1 MKNRLAAIGLAVLC
15 SNVAMHDVA
24 RSAPLDSLLAAIAA
38 EESAP
43 TERVRLFM
51 KRGEIADTY
60 YIDRIR
66 PDRLRVLKNPR
77 QGGMEMI
84 VIENKQW
91 LRTGAGGWQAGAVPA
106 AVMAQ
111 AQPSLSAMLKNG
123 LTNASE
129 RDEANG
135 RRVIEG
141 DISWSAAT
149 SCKGKLQ
156 VTVERSGRPSFLTFE
171 GDCASKPTVFRQAF
185 SYEGGFAIEP
195 HN

>member
-1 MKNRLAAIGLAVLC
+1 MKNRLAAFGLAVLC
-15 SNVAMHDVA
+15 SAVPMQDVA
-24 RSAPLDSLLAAIAA
+24 RGAALESLLAAIAA

-43 TERVRLFM
+43 AVRVRLFV
-51 KRGEIADTY
+51 KRADVADIY

-77 QGGMEMI
+77 QSGLEMI
-84 VIENKQW
+84 IIENKQW
-91 LRTGAGGWQAGAVPA
+91 LRTAAGWRAGAVPA
-106 AVMAQ
+106 AGIAQ

-123 LTNASE
+123 LTNAFE

-156 VTVERSGRPSFLTFE
+156 AIVERSGRPSFLAFE

-195 HN
+195 PN